1 MKRSHLRKRERDRS
15 LSRVGLRQENPRDGE
30 AYHTAMI
37 LPSAKIIFHDDLQLF
52 GNAPMYNPA
61 TSRRLT
67 VFGRFAAPFPSL
79 FAPSRKQAD
88 LRPRLRR
95 KSK

>member
-1 MKRSHLRKRERDRS
+1 
-15 LSRVGLRQENPRDGE
+15 
-30 AYHTAMI
+30 MI

-52 GNAPMYNPA
+52 GSVPMYNPA

-67 VFGRFAAPFPSL
+67 VFGRFAAPFPFF
-79 FAPSRKQAD
+79 FAPSRKRAY